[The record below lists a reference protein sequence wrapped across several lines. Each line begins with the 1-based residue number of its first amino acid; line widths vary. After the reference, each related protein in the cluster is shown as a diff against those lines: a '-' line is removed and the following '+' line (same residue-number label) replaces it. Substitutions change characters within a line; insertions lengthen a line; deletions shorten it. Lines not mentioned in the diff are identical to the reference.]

1 MRSWGRAT
9 CALLAFAPLASFA
22 QKSVSVEFPDIAER
36 EVWVAS
42 AADPAPRNVV
52 PAKATAVDV
61 PVPSVD
67 PGAML
72 FALDKASGNVAMTPV
87 AKAKGKW
94 TVKAYDRI
102 GSVAVAVTHG
112 GSPVAAAQVELQDPK
127 QKHSEFLDPS
137 SNGTATFYAVA
148 PGQLKVTVRYKS
160 EGKNAAP
167 VTQLFTI
174 GLQRPE
180 LVPTLSVALPE
191 KAETVGATP
200 SAAPARPA
208 SDAEKKEKAMPDPSP
223 IGRFIVYLL
232 GIPFAIAVVYFAIQF
247 MKKNQ
252 DLVTTK
258 LEDLGVQ
265 IPKPGTASDGQPADL
280 PAPIPP
286 PAPEPPQKIVL
297 DDAAPDILG
306 APATVPVAAPMAAV
320 ATGQPRLLND
330 QGDEL
335 PLEEG
340 ELTVGREA
348 GTGLS
353 LPDEST
359 VSRRHATLT
368 RSGSQV
374 VLRDLGSTNGTY
386 VNGVRLQGEATLKP
400 GDTVQFGAVRFRY
413 EA

>member
-1 MRSWGRAT
+1 MA
-9 CALLAFAPLASFA
+9 AFLLPVASFA

-42 AADPAPRNVV
+42 ATDPAPRNVI

-67 PGAML
+67 PDAML
-72 FALDKASGNVAMTPV
+72 FALDKARGNVAAVPV
-87 AKAKGKW
+87 AKVKGKW
-94 TVKAYDRI
+94 TVKSYDRI
-102 GSVAVAVTHG
+102 GTVTVAVTHG

-127 QKHSEFLDPS
+127 QKLSEFLDPS

-160 EGKNAAP
+160 GGKTAAP
-167 VTQLFTI
+167 VTQLFTL

-180 LVPTLSVALPE
+180 LVPTLAVALPE
-191 KAETVGATP
+191 KVETVGGARLEG
-200 SAAPARPA
+200 AASGTESKGKAA
-208 SDAEKKEKAMPDPSP
+208 QEKAMPDPSP
-223 IGRFIVYLL
+223 FGRFIVYLL

-265 IPKPGTASDGQPADL
+265 IPKPGAASDGQPADL

-306 APATVPVAAPMAAV
+306 TPAAVPVSSPMATAMI
-320 ATGQPRLLND
+320 TGQPRLLNA

-348 GTGLS
+348 ATGLS
-353 LPDEST
+353 LPDETT

-368 RSGSQV
+368 RSGGQV
-374 VLRDLGSTNGTY
+374 LLRDLGSTNGTY
-386 VNGVRLQGEATLKP
+386 INGVRLQGEATLKP